1 MELIQSA
8 GWGLL
13 VKYLNNAVK
22 NFTLTALEPGST
34 MDQLVKQNA
43 AASQI
48 AALDYAKRLPHDLL
62 ATMASDLSEVRQRML
77 LESLSD
83 EEYEEQESYRPSL

>member
-1 MELIQSA
+1 
-8 GWGLL
+8 L

-22 NFTLTALEPGST
+22 NFTLTALEPGSS

-48 AALDYAKRLPHDLL
+48 AALDYAKKLPYELL
-62 ATMASDLSEVRQRML
+62 ATFQTDLSEIRQQML
-77 LESLSD
+77 LESVSD
-83 EEYEEQESYRPSL
+83 EEYEDHEGYRPSL